1 MTFRQLK
8 RFAQNQVVTKI
19 VLERILGIVIEH
31 IDDNDIE
38 KEIKIE
44 TAALKALGNLK
55 SVCDNIEIS
64 DDEVEDIVIEI
75 INQFYI
81 DCEE

>member
-1 MTFRQLK
+1 MYL
-8 RFAQNQVVTKI
+8 TKI

-44 TAALKALGNLK
+44 TAALKALENLK

>member
-1 MTFRQLK
+1 MINMYL
-8 RFAQNQVVTKI
+8 TKI

>member
-1 MTFRQLK
+1 MYL
-8 RFAQNQVVTKI
+8 TKI

-44 TAALKALGNLK
+44 TAALKALENLK

-81 DCEE
+81 DCGE

>member
-1 MTFRQLK
+1 MYL
-8 RFAQNQVVTKI
+8 TKI